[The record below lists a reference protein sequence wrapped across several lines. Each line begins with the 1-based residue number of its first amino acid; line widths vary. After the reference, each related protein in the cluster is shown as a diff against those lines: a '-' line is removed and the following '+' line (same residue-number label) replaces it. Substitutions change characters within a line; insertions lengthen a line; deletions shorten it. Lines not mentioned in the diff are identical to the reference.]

1 MRNATRAHRIGAAVC
16 ALTLIALVPA
26 EAAGPSAWRP
36 GKPVELVVPTAVGGN
51 NDVMVR
57 LVQKVLHEQKL
68 VTTPILVLNKA
79 GGNQHLAVVYIGQH
93 APDPHYVLM
102 TNPTIFTNELNGIS
116 KQNYTHLTPLAL
128 MIVESNAFTVG
139 ADSPIRTMRDLMER
153 LRADPDSV
161 SFAMPSRGGVTHI
174 ALAAAV
180 KAAGLDPKRLKI
192 VVFKTSGESI
202 TSIAG
207 GHVDVMVS
215 SLASVMGVAQAG
227 KARVIG
233 IAAKERR
240 GGPAANM
247 PTLREQGI
255 QTDGVAAWR
264 GLSAAHGLSAEQIVF
279 WDDALAN
286 VFNSGDWK
294 AYLAKNDLSPQQ
306 LRSREFAKYLQSEY
320 EITRAMMVEIG
331 LAK

>member
-1 MRNATRAHRIGAAVC
+1 MKKKTFRRALRAALCAAAVA
-16 ALTLIALVPA
+16 ALLPGT
-26 EAAGPSAWRP
+26 AASQSAWRP
-36 GKPVELVVPTAVGGN
+36 DKPVELIVPTATGGN
-51 NDVMVR
+51 NDRMVR
-57 LVQKVLHEQKL
+57 LVQKILQDRKL
-68 VTTPILVLNKA
+68 VTTPVLVLNKA
-79 GGNQHLAVVYIGQH
+79 GGNQHLAVVYLDQH
-93 APDPHYVLM
+93 AADPHYVMM

-116 KQNYTHLTPLAL
+116 KQPYTHLTPLAL

-139 ADSPIRTMRDLMER
+139 TDSPLKSMRDVMAR
-153 LRADPDSV
+153 LKADPDSL
-161 SFAMPSRGGVTHI
+161 SFCMPARGGVTHI

-202 TSIAG
+202 TAIAG

-227 KARVIG
+227 KARVLG

-240 GGPAANM
+240 GGDAAGI

-255 QTDGVAAWR
+255 DTDAVASWR
-264 GLSAAHGLSAEQIVF
+264 GLSGAPGLKSQQVAF
-279 WDDALAN
+279 WDEALEK
-286 VFNSGDWK
+286 VFDSEDWK
-294 AYLAKNDLSPQQ
+294 GYREKNNLPPQY
-306 LRSREFAKYLQSEY
+306 LRSRDFSKYLQGEY
-320 EITRAMMVEIG
+320 ETTKAVMADIG